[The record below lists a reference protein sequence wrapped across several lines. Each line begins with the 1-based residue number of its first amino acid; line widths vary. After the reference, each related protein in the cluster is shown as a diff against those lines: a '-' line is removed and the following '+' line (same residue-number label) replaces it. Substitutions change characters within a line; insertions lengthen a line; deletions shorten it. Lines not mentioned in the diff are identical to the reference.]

1 MPRLA
6 SFTRNNDPGMKI
18 KIEICYYLTLC
29 KLIFFPSQLY
39 TPLLTLFHFKWVD
52 CEWLILKIN
61 IIGLAF
67 FQIFISIKAP
77 SLTLV
82 LVSSV
87 GISIFPKLKLY
98 NYEVIRYLCTV
109 NFVPVIHF
117 HLFVLFLYILQPC
130 LIRHRI
136 YPSEL
141 VGLNRFHCNTP
152 ACRRIFKKIYIYI
165 QNVLENSKVIMITI
179 LKKHTR
185 NMANIAL
192 QVKRKRPKR
201 EVYDDQDVIKN
212 VPVHVCVSIQNSTKN
227 HDYIICVWMIHTCMF
242 RWPIGN
248 KREIEK
254 TRILSSNFTQ
264 RQTMKHR

>member
-1 MPRLA
+1 MLSFHHHVFIGKLVIDRYHVYYWRIMPRLA

-165 QNVLENSKVIMITI
+165 
-179 LKKHTR
+179 
-185 NMANIAL
+185 
-192 QVKRKRPKR
+192 
-201 EVYDDQDVIKN
+201 
-212 VPVHVCVSIQNSTKN
+212 
-227 HDYIICVWMIHTCMF
+227 
-242 RWPIGN
+242 
-248 KREIEK
+248 
-254 TRILSSNFTQ
+254 
-264 RQTMKHR
+264 